1 MTIKYLQLLNDN
13 PVKYSHNT
21 TLELKIRG
29 ISESEIQQLE
39 LVWNNGNLFPKVLKE
54 LLFLAGNFCYVCDYG
69 PNDSQ
74 QEMQEWVR
82 EHMEDNNR
90 SLNRPFYAFDV
101 YGGDTFLFIY
111 LDEGNNPNVFQ
122 AKPYSDDNN
131 WIKLLSSQTIQSIVN
146 IGIKRVKL
154 GQNPY

>member
-1 MTIKYLQLLNDN
+1 MTIKYLQLLRDN
-13 PVKYSHNT
+13 QIPYHDDADFKF
-21 TLELKIRG
+21 KIKG

-39 LVWNNGNLFPKVLKE
+39 LTWNNGVSFPKVLKE

-82 EHMEDNNR
+82 EHMKDNSR
-90 SLNRPFYAFDV
+90 SLNRSFYAFDV

-111 LDEGNNPNVFQ
+111 LDEGDNPTIFE

-131 WIKLLSSQTIQSIVN
+131 WIRVLKSQTIKSIVN
-146 IGIKRVKL
+146 IGINRVKK